1 MDHKSDDHVNNQKRI
16 LGEFI
21 KSQRR
26 LAQLSLRELA
36 ERTNISNPY
45 LSQIER
51 GLHEPSI
58 RILKSISNALNV
70 SLGSLLSQLGQA
82 EDSPALVKETHHSQV
97 ETAIY
102 SDPRLSQY
110 HKEVLVASYKTF
122 ISTSESS
129 EPLYRKHHEPRP
141 TNKKAKGKLR

>member
-1 MDHKSDDHVNNQKRI
+1 MSEKQDHHKFENQKQH

-21 KSQRR
+21 KSQRKM
-26 LAQLSLRELA
+26 AQLSLRELA

-58 RILKSISNALNV
+58 RILKSIAKALNL
-70 SLGSLLSQLGQA
+70 SLNSLLSQLGLL
-82 EDSPALVKETHHSQV
+82 EDSVTTHPDDHPVTV

-102 SDPRLSQY
+102 SDPKLTQY
-110 HKEVLVASYKTF
+110 QKEVLVASYRNFVGISDLKSSNKNSSKKT
-122 ISTSESS
+122 
-129 EPLYRKHHEPRP
+129 RKH
-141 TNKKAKGKLR
+141 

>member
-1 MDHKSDDHVNNQKRI
+1 MSENQDHPKFENQKQN

-21 KSQRR
+21 KSQRKM
-26 LAQLSLRELA
+26 AQMSLRELA

-58 RILKSISNALNV
+58 RILRSIAKALNL
-70 SLGSLLSQLGQA
+70 SLNSLLSQLGLL
-82 EDSPALVKETHHSQV
+82 EDSATTHPDQLPATV

-102 SDPRLSQY
+102 SDPKLTQY
-110 HKEVLVASYKTF
+110 QKEVLVASYRNFVGTSDRRTSTKSSPKKT
-122 ISTSESS
+122 
-129 EPLYRKHHEPRP
+129 RKH
-141 TNKKAKGKLR
+141 